1 MASAMV
7 LTVCMSRWNGIG
19 GWAVAKVAVDRKWMR
34 GSPLKGALLALL
46 LELGEPTYAWRLA
59 TLAMRRLGPA
69 SGVDPN
75 VVYKMLT
82 TLVEQGLV
90 ACVMGKDEDGAPQ
103 KVYSAT
109 DLTEPAVSEWMA
121 APVPERAIRD
131 VLQIKFAFS
140 RPCDAPVLLATLD
153 TYELQCLDRLA
164 ECLDAEVPM
173 SSWTG
178 LRMNVS
184 STWTEERLEGDLRWI
199 MRTRESMLDYAA
211 KHGIQGL

>member
-1 MASAMV
+1 M
-7 LTVCMSRWNGIG
+7 G
-19 GWAVAKVAVDRKWMR
+19 

-46 LELGEPTYAWRLA
+46 LELDEPTYPWRLA
-59 TLAMRRLGPA
+59 TLAARRLGPA
-69 SGVDPN
+69 SASDPSF
-75 VVYKMLT
+75 VYKMLT

-90 ACVMGKDEDGAPQ
+90 ACAMSKNEDGAPQ
-103 KVYSAT
+103 KVYGAT
-109 DLTEPAVSEWMA
+109 DLTERAVSEWMA
-121 APVPERAIRD
+121 APVSEKAIRA

-140 RPCDAPVLLATLD
+140 RPCDAPVLLGTLD

-184 STWTEERLEGDLRWI
+184 STWTEERLEGELRWI
-199 MRTRESMLDYAA
+199 MRTRESMRDYAV